1 MVYSIITDKKV
12 TRQERK
18 GMTAQ
23 KNTSKR
29 ISLMGIQ
36 KLFFRAQ
43 LVLIVSL
50 ALILCVAG
58 ILINIRYETEK
69 RDQNLQNVAE
79 AIARSPMLTGGG
91 YTDAED
97 MKIFSEYLD
106 TLKDALDDIDVIS
119 VVNKDGVRIYHSN
132 HDLIGTKYD
141 GNMPDFESNT
151 DGYYAVNESGPS
163 GRQRRAYASV
173 YNEDGE
179 YVGVVMAI
187 MLMKNIHTETAQ
199 MLLIFFVITAVA
211 ILIELIIAGKISQKI
226 KKSLMGYEPDVFTAM
241 YKMRDNILEALAEG
255 IIAFDTNGVIQ
266 FANESAVRMLC
277 DAPSDSLIGQ
287 NVDVIGDEILSR
299 SVKSGDK
306 ERNINLTKANIILD
320 RAPIREHGAIVG
332 TVAILHNRAEYTK
345 LMEELSGTRY
355 LVDSMRANNHDFTNK
370 LHVILG
376 LIQMEMYDDAS
387 SYIQNI
393 TMVQRENISKV
404 MNAVSEPAVAAL
416 LIGKIARASELNV
429 SFVLREGCR
438 YSSADMEL
446 PSEMLITVIGN
457 LLDNAFD
464 AMNESADYKEHKEL
478 MFGIYSKPGAV
489 LITVDDTGGGIKK
502 EDMELI
508 FENGF
513 STKGEGRGTGL
524 YQVKAMVE
532 SFNGKITVESQE
544 GVGSSFSV
552 SFLKEKV
559 NV

>member
-1 MVYSIITDKKV
+1 MN
-12 TRQERK
+12 
-18 GMTAQ
+18 AQ
-23 KNTSKR
+23 KSTTKR
-29 ISLMGIQ
+29 ISLTGIQ
-36 KLFFRAQ
+36 KLFFRTQ
-43 LVLIVSL
+43 FVLIISL
-50 ALILCVAG
+50 ALILGVAG
-58 ILINIRYETEK
+58 TLINIHFETEK

-79 AIARSPMLTGGG
+79 AIANSPMLTGKGLIN
-91 YTDAED
+91 DD
-97 MKIFSEYLD
+97 QVVFSEYFD
-106 TLKDALDDIDVIS
+106 TLKDTLEDIDVIS
-119 VVNKDGVRIYHSN
+119 VVNKDGIRMYHSN
-132 HDLIGTKYD
+132 HTLIGKKYD

-151 DGYYAVNESGPS
+151 DGYYAVDETGPS
-163 GRQRRAYASV
+163 GSQRRAYAAV

-187 MLMKNIHTETAQ
+187 MLMKNIKAETAQ
-199 MLLIFFVITAVA
+199 MLFIFLIITVVA
-211 ILIELIIAGKISQKI
+211 ILIELIIAVELSGKV

-241 YKMRDNILEALAEG
+241 YKMRDNILETLAEG
-255 IIAFDTNGVIQ
+255 ILAFDTNGVIQ
-266 FANESAVRMLC
+266 FANESAIRMLC
-277 DAPSDSLIGQ
+277 DNPRSDLVGQ
-287 NVDVIGDEILSR
+287 NVDAIGDEILSR
-299 SVKSGDK
+299 HIKSGDK
-306 ERNINLTKANIILD
+306 EMNINLAKADIILD
-320 RAPIREHGAIVG
+320 RVPIKEEGITIG
-332 TVAILHNRAEYTK
+332 TIAILHNRAEYTK

-393 TMVQRENISKV
+393 TMVQRETISKV

-429 SFVLREGCR
+429 NFVLREGCY
-438 YSSADMEL
+438 YSAADMNL

-464 AMNESADYKEHKEL
+464 AMNESTDYKEHKEL

-489 LITVDDTGGGIKK
+489 LITVDDTGSGIKT

-524 YQVKAMVE
+524 HQVKAMVE
-532 SFNGKITVESQE
+532 NFGGKITVESQE
-544 GVGSSFSV
+544 GVGTSFSV
-552 SFLKEKV
+552 SFAKENK

>member
-1 MVYSIITDKKV
+1 MKAGKETPDK
-12 TRQERK
+12 T
-18 GMTAQ
+18 
-23 KNTSKR
+23 R
-29 ISLMGIQ
+29 ISLNGIQ
-36 KLFFRAQ
+36 KLFFRTQ
-43 LVLIVSL
+43 LILIISL
-50 ALILCVAG
+50 ALILGIAG
-58 ILINIRYETEK
+58 TLINIHFETEK

-79 AIARSPMLTGGG
+79 IIANSPMMTGKRS
-91 YTDAED
+91 EEESV
-97 MKIFSEYLD
+97 IIEYLD
-106 TLKDALDDIDVIS
+106 ALKDTLDDIDVIS
-119 VVNKDGVRIYHSN
+119 VVNKDGVRMYHSN
-132 HDLIGTKYD
+132 HVLLGTKYD
-141 GNMPDFESNT
+141 GNMPDFKSNT
-151 DGYYAVNESGPS
+151 DGYYAVDETGPS
-163 GRQRRAYASV
+163 GSQRRAYAAV
-173 YNEDGE
+173 YDEDGE

-187 MLMKNIHTETAQ
+187 MLTKNIKIETVQ
-199 MLLIFFVITAVA
+199 MLFIFLIITVVA
-211 ILIELIIAGKISQKI
+211 ILIELIIAGELSGKV

-241 YKMRDNILEALAEG
+241 YKMRDNILETLAEG

-266 FANESAVRMLC
+266 FANESAIRMLC
-277 DAPSDSLIGQ
+277 DNPRNNPVGK
-287 NVDVIGDEILSR
+287 NVDVIGDEILSCHI
-299 SVKSGDK
+299 KSGGK
-306 ERNINLTKANIILD
+306 ERNISIAKANIILD
-320 RAPIREHGAIVG
+320 RVPIKENGVTVG
-332 TVAILHNRAEYTK
+332 TIAILHNRAEYTN

-376 LIQMEMYDDAS
+376 LIQMGMYDDAS

-429 SFVLREGCR
+429 DFVLREGCNF
-438 YSSADMEL
+438 SATDMNL

-464 AMNESADYKEHKEL
+464 AMNEGSDYKEHKEL

-489 LITVDDTGGGIKK
+489 LITVDDTGSGIKSS
-502 EDMELI
+502 DLELI

-532 SFNGKITVESQE
+532 NFGGKITVESQE

-552 SFLKEKV
+552 SFVKEKV